1 MSENPP
7 SGPLHGHG
15 ATGFPSAPTPTGFH
29 PAPSGPPA
37 WQPAPARGQSRGL
50 TYVALAIA
58 VIATG
63 VAIVGWFRPVAPAPQ
78 AHSSAPT
85 YSEQQISDAKARA
98 CAALDVAN
106 KSAALHSGTGPQ
118 AQSSSDPTMA
128 EAQAANSRLSI
139 IAGGLYLRAHLD
151 PATPQP
157 IADAFQNLSKI
168 TLDLGEGYLAGARND
183 DPDQAELIRQGNSA
197 FAHALELCK

>member
-37 WQPAPARGQSRGL
+37 WQPAPVRGQSRGL

-63 VAIVGWFRPVAPAPQ
+63 LAIVGWFRPVAPAPQ
-78 AHSSAPT
+78 AHAAAPT
-85 YSEQQISDAKARA
+85 YTEQQISDAKQSA
-98 CAALDVAN
+98 CDAFEVVQKGAALQTN
-106 KSAALHSGTGPQ
+106 PPQ
-118 AQSSSDPTMA
+118 SDDPAMSN
-128 EAQAANSRLSI
+128 AQAAHAQLSLV
-139 IAGGLYLRAHLD
+139 AGAGYLRDHVG
-151 PATPQP
+151 PATSTP
-157 IADAFQNLSKI
+157 IADELHKLAN
-168 TLDLGEGYLAGARND
+168 TMLDIGINALAGAKNADPAQATRIKDAND
-183 DPDQAELIRQGNSA
+183 AVDRTV
-197 FAHALELCK
+197 ELCK